1 MTKKLIAVVMI
12 ICIGITA
19 LTGCGK
25 KTVSKAVLKNDMEK
39 MSENSELS
47 DKAGDI
53 SKSMESIKS
62 NIDFM
67 NDLNKNMT
75 YFQMPLRFSQSDA
88 NGELYVFT
96 NKKALAQG
104 TECTSSS

>member
-1 MTKKLIAVVMI
+1 MTNETLKLNPSDVANPD
-12 ICIGITA
+12 GI
-19 LTGCGK
+19 
-25 KTVSKAVLKNDMEK
+25 KNYYKRIKNVMEK

-96 NKKALAQG
+96 NKKHLHREQ
-104 TECTSSS
+104 TM

>member
-1 MTKKLIAVVMI
+1 
-12 ICIGITA
+12 
-19 LTGCGK
+19 
-25 KTVSKAVLKNDMEK
+25 
-39 MSENSELS
+39 
-47 DKAGDI
+47 
-53 SKSMESIKS
+53 MESIKS

-104 TECTSSS
+104 TDNVSALLHLDMENLGPVDVFVRLNKKNVSTNFCHLRAKNCLISYILI